1 MESAVRN
8 LVSLPMSGGHAAK
21 HGRPRSAELEWPP
34 SKSAALS
41 SGWGVDKSFV
51 VIILSHPGG
60 GSSLY
65 PKMGVKGPIALEMI
79 LENVRGEQI
88 RPFFI

>member
-1 MESAVRN
+1 MESTVRN

-34 SKSAALS
+34 SKSAAVL

-51 VIILSHPGG
+51 VIILSHPGEG
-60 GSSLY
+60 A
-65 PKMGVKGPIALEMI
+65 PFTQRWWVKGPIALEDGA
-79 LENVRGEQI
+79 GE
-88 RPFFI
+88 